1 MLTRN
6 ILEADLLN
14 HCMLR
19 CAHCAV
25 ASPYLKP
32 SYYPLEQFEKDVHA
46 LAGVIHLGQFR
57 MIGGEPLMV
66 KNLAEYVKIAR
77 ASGLTDWVSMTT
89 NGVLLEKADPDL
101 LTSFDLIVVS
111 LYHGTGHDE
120 SLLHGMHKLMRL
132 EKKGDLKHVV
142 ICDTADFRFAE
153 LDTRIEDN
161 ELVQRIWRECTQKEL
176 CSCVRSGFV
185 YRCTAGS
192 RKGMYLKA
200 IGQKDCDHLMDPET
214 DGCAIHQPNLEDR
227 LRVYFERNEPHEMCY
242 YCLGNS
248 SIPVEHRQLSREEIK
263 NRQPTHCDPLPLL
276 KQSCSET
283 KNYSGE
289 TKPGCS
295 KCKMGVLH
303 EECDNVE
310 AC

>member
-1 MLTRN
+1 MLSRH

-32 SYYPLEQFEKDVHA
+32 SYYPLDQFEKDVNA
-46 LAGVIHLGQFR
+46 LSQVIHLGQFR
-57 MIGGEPLMV
+57 LIGGEPLMV

-77 ASGLTDWVSMTT
+77 ASGLSDWVSMTT
-89 NGVLLEKADPDL
+89 NGVLLERTDPDL

-111 LYHGTGHDE
+111 LYHDIGHD
-120 SLLHGMHKLMRL
+120 LLQGLHKLMRL
-132 EKKGDLKHVV
+132 EKKGNLKHVV
-142 ICDTADFRFAE
+142 ICDTADFRLAE
-153 LDTRIEDN
+153 FDTRIEDE
-161 ELVQRIWRECTQKEL
+161 ELVGRIWKECTQKEL
-176 CSCVRSGFV
+176 CSCVRSGYI

-200 IGQKDCDHLMDPET
+200 IGRDDCDHLTDPEL
-214 DGCAIHQPNLEDR
+214 DGCAIHQDNLEDR
-227 LRVYFERNEPHEMCY
+227 LRSYFDRDKPYEMCY

-248 SIPVEHRQLSREEIK
+248 SKPFTHRQLTREEIE
-263 NRQPTHCDPLPLL
+263 NRKPMYLDPLPML
-276 KQSCSET
+276 KEPCEKEGQ
-283 KNYSGE
+283 NYSGE

-295 KCKMGVLH
+295 KCKMGVIH
-303 EECDNVE
+303 TECE
-310 AC
+310 S